1 MKTPRAK
8 CKRKKNNNPCGS
20 FRYVLAELK
29 QYNTRIL
36 GKTKREHKEFYLLD
50 EDDDVF
56 FCSLESFCLVL
67 MKDSLKHSIHLSS
80 ISFVL
85 WARKKKQSSKMLVC
99 SVDDAEKLPEK
110 KNEIIEEWKQK
121 TKTFSFQ
128 NKAKNSK
135 RTKKIIRN
143 YQEWL

>member
-8 CKRKKNNNPCGS
+8 CKRKKKQQSMRVISIRFGGTKTIQYKNP
-20 FRYVLAELK
+20 RKNKERA
-29 QYNTRIL
+29 QRIL
-36 GKTKREHKEFYLLD
+36 FAWWRWWCFLLLAWKFLFSFD
-50 EDDDVF
+50 ERFIEAFHSSKLYF
-56 FCSLESFCLVL
+56 FRFV
-67 MKDSLKHSIHLSS
+67 SS
-80 ISFVL
+80 
-85 WARKKKQSSKMLVC
+85 KKKQSSKMLVC